1 MAPCSASGG
10 RHMTNAQTQ
19 VMDLIF
25 GRWRSQ
31 TLHAGVKLGIFDAVG
46 NDPTEAAT
54 VAER

>member
-1 MAPCSASGG
+1 
-10 RHMTNAQTQ
+10 MTNAQTQ